1 MTSQNVR
8 ILVVDDDRLSRT
20 ILSKIL
26 QKGGYQVVEAQSS
39 KEALEQIILDRAI
52 DVVISDILMPGDD
65 GFELIRRIRDNPALY
80 DVLVLLCSSLRD
92 RETVLK
98 AREASVAGYIAKP
111 FQEKYVLEA
120 VRSVVEN
127 LRPSMDNRLE
137 VSKRLGID
145 GKTYK
150 LMVDEF
156 LNALSQEIDELK
168 VLEDPSGID
177 KSKESLNNLRVNA
190 QALGAGRIE
199 EVVDQTLR
207 LLDQGDLDALK
218 FLVMKLEWEKE
229 RLAAVHGPAARET
242 APSEKGKA
250 HPEAAADQAPE
261 PQAPAAV
268 AGSR

>member
-1 MTSQNVR
+1 MSSLKVKV
-8 ILVVDDDRLSRT
+8 LVVDDDRVSRT
-20 ILSKIL
+20 ILCRIL
-26 QKGGYQVVEAQSS
+26 QKGGYQVIEAENSEQ
-39 KEALEQIILDRAI
+39 ALEQIVLDRGI
-52 DVVISDILMPGDD
+52 DIVVSDIMMPGDD

-80 DVLVLLCSSLRD
+80 DVLILLCSSLRD
-92 RETVLK
+92 RDTVLK

-120 VRSVVEN
+120 FRSVAKN
-127 LRPSMDNRLE
+127 LPPPMDNRLE

-150 LMVDEF
+150 VMVDEF
-156 LNALSQEIDELK
+156 LNALSQQIDELK
-168 VLEDPSGID
+168 ALEDPAGID

-199 EVVDQTLR
+199 EAINR
-207 LLDQGDLDALK
+207 LAAYADRRDDDALK
-218 FLVMKLEWEKE
+218 ALVMKLEWEKE

-250 HPEAAADQAPE
+250 QPGSTPDQASE
-261 PQAPAAV
+261 PPAPAAA